1 MVYEFSCNPHCNSI
15 IDYEENERISG
26 LRFNC
31 NRQLVLILQPAS
43 RAFGNDVNRTITHF
57 GLSRALAQRLLAP
70 LLELL
75 GLLVLLLCVRSA
87 LDKPD

>member
-1 MVYEFSCNPHCNSI
+1 M
-15 IDYEENERISG
+15 
-26 LRFNC
+26 
-31 NRQLVLILQPAS
+31 LILQPAS

-75 GLLVLLLCVRSA
+75 GLLVLLLCDRSA
-87 LDKPD
+87 LDKPDSKALEESVLVVWEMLGKDEHDEFFCRINEA